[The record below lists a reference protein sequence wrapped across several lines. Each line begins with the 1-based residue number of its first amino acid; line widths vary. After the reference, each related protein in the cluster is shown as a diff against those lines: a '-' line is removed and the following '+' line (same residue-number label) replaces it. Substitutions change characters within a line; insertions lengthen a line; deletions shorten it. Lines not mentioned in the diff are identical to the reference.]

1 MTSAAI
7 TLKILIVEDEDSKLA
22 EWQDAIDSHNADSL
36 AKGFTI
42 EFQTSKTVDGAKQ
55 LLDLHRFDAAVVDLR
70 LQTEVGVSANNSDG
84 NIFVRH
90 LIKVL
95 PMGVAVYTGQSV
107 DAEVSSYGSPQVE
120 VMDKGDG
127 FDQVFNWLTRNKD
140 VFLKLR
146 GVKATYNR
154 ETAKIFYKSIW
165 PRWQHWTSD
174 LSQDLT
180 EVVARHVIA
189 HVHDA
194 LLVAGGDSTHPE
206 ETYFVPPMKERLDT
220 GDLVDFQGRKWIV
233 VSPRCDLANQGKVK
247 TILLAACED
256 ISDQWNRLV
265 ESASNSSKEKIKK
278 LIQHD
283 GSLKQHFLL
292 PMRDVSS
299 APQGPWMVQFDDICA
314 LPAETALTELV
325 TLRFASLSPM
335 FVPSLVERFGGYFSR
350 IGTPGFS
357 SE

>member
-1 MTSAAI
+1 MTSSAV
-7 TLKILIVEDEDSKLA
+7 TLKILIVEDEDSKMN
-22 EWQDAIDSHNADSL
+22 EWRDAIDSHNADSE
-36 AKGFTI
+36 AKGFFI
-42 EFQTSKTVDGAKQ
+42 EFETSKTVNGAKE

-70 LQTEVGVSANNSDG
+70 LQTEVGVAANNSDG

-90 LIKVL
+90 LVAAL
-95 PMGVAVYTGQSV
+95 PMGVAVYTGQRV
-107 DAEVSSYGSPQVE
+107 DADTKSYGSPQVE

-127 FDQVFNWLTRNKD
+127 FDQVFSWLTRNKD
-140 VFLKLR
+140 IFLKLR
-146 GVKATYNR
+146 GVKAAYNR

-194 LLVAGGDSTHPE
+194 LLVAGGDATHPE
-206 ETYFVPPMKERLDT
+206 ETYFVPPMKDRLDT
-220 GDLVDFQGRKWIV
+220 GDLVDYDGRKWIV

-256 ISDQWNRLV
+256 ISAQWNTLV
-265 ESASNSSKEKIKK
+265 ASTSNSSKEKVKK

-314 LPAETALTELV
+314 LPAAQALTNLV
-325 TLRFASLSPM
+325 PLRFASLSPM

-357 SE
+357 SD

>member
-1 MTSAAI
+1 MNSAAI
-7 TLKILIVEDEDSKLA
+7 VLKILIVEDEDSKVI
-22 EWQDAIDSHNADSL
+22 EWQDAIDSHNADSDT
-36 AKGFTI
+36 KGFSI
-42 EFQTSKTVDGAKQ
+42 EFKTSKTVSGAKQ

-70 LQTEVGVSANNSDG
+70 LQTEAGVGENNSDG

-90 LIKVL
+90 LVQAL

-107 DAEVSSYGSPQVE
+107 DADTQSYGSPQVE

-127 FDQVFNWLTRNKD
+127 FDQVFNWLDRNKD

-194 LLVAGGDSTHPE
+194 LLVAGGDATHPE
-206 ETYFVPPMKERLDT
+206 ETYFVPPMKDRLDT
-220 GDLVDFQGRKWIV
+220 GDLVDYEGRKWIV
-233 VSPRCDLANQGKVK
+233 VSPRCDLANKGKVK

-256 ISDQWNRLV
+256 ISVQWNALIANQ
-265 ESASNSSKEKIKK
+265 SGSSRDKVKK

-299 APQGPWMVQFDDICA
+299 SAQGPWMVQFDDICA
-314 LPAETALTELV
+314 LPAAFALEELAP
-325 TLRFASLSPM
+325 LRFASLSPM

>member
-7 TLKILIVEDEDSKLA
+7 TLKILIVEDEDSKLV
-22 EWQDAIDSHNADSL
+22 EWQDAIDSHNADSE
-36 AKGFTI
+36 AKGFSI
-42 EFQTSKTVDGAKQ
+42 EFQTSKTVDGAKR

-70 LQTEVGVSANNSDG
+70 LQTEIGVAANNSDG

-90 LIKVL
+90 LVNAL
-95 PMGVAVYTGQSV
+95 PMGVAVYTGQRV
-107 DAEVSSYGSPQVE
+107 DAEISSYGSPQVE

-127 FDQVFNWLTRNKD
+127 FDQVFDWLTKNTD

-180 EVVARHVIA
+180 EVVARHIIA

-220 GDLVDFQGRKWIV
+220 GDLVEFDGRKWIV
-233 VSPRCDLANQGKVK
+233 VSPRCDLANQGKIK

-256 ISDQWNRLV
+256 ISEQWNRLIAS
-265 ESASNSSKEKIKK
+265 ESNGSKDKVRK

-292 PMRDVSS
+292 PMRDLSS

-314 LPAETALTELV
+314 LPAERALTELAP
-325 TLRFASLSPM
+325 LRFASLSPM